1 MMWDIMLKK
10 LKVQV
15 RIVFNFLV
23 LLKEV
28 NQRWVYPDD
37 LARHKLEFFMVLGG

>member
-1 MMWDIMLKK
+1 MGRLGIGEVIM
-10 LKVQV
+10 
-15 RIVFNFLV
+15 FNFLV
-23 LLKEV
+23 LLEEV